1 MDSIAYSNHMGN
13 FGCSG
18 RHFDHV
24 TVTAVRYRLRDVGMR
39 GYALPEMICQCGL
52 WLLRLGCPA
61 CAVELSAG
69 LGLVGERE
77 MLESAGHGG

>member
-1 MDSIAYSNHMGN
+1 MDSIDYSNHMGN

-24 TVTAVRYRLRDVGMR
+24 TVTAVRHRLRDVGMR
-39 GYALPEMICQCGL
+39 GYALPEMNCQCGL

-61 CAVELSAG
+61 CSGAFRRF
-69 LGLVGERE
+69 GLVRERE
-77 MLESAGHGG
+77 MLESAGHAG